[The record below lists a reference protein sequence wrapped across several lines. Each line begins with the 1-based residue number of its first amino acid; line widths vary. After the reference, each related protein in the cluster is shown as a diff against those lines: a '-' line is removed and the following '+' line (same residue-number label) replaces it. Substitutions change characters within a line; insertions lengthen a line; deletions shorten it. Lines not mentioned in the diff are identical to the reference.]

1 MTLAFLLTTQ
11 NKSLATN
18 IPLVLIVKLS
28 QWGQYLY
35 EVKCFIHSR
44 IESYHL
50 RRDHFSNH
58 IKKNNVLKNREMA
71 CKKWVDKI

>member
-44 IESYHL
+44 IETYHYHSVSDRVQKEPL
-50 RRDHFSNH
+50 QDRFT
-58 IKKNNVLKNREMA
+58 KFCTV
-71 CKKWVDKI
+71 CFFPV

>member
-18 IPLVLIVKLS
+18 IPLVLIVKLL

-35 EVKCFIHSR
+35 EVKTFIHSS
-44 IESYHL
+44 I
-50 RRDHFSNH
+50 
-58 IKKNNVLKNREMA
+58 EMA
-71 CKKWVDKI
+71 CKKWVGKI

>member
-1 MTLAFLLTTQ
+1 MSIISPGLINLEYIEMTLAFLLTTQ

-35 EVKCFIHSR
+35 EFKSFIH
-44 IESYHL
+44 L
-50 RRDHFSNH
+50 
-58 IKKNNVLKNREMA
+58 
-71 CKKWVDKI
+71 